1 MHWQTHTV
9 FNQPI
14 PLNNSNLYLSDGALC
29 EAVTREGAGWDSDF
43 LASIGQQLGTAE
55 SLELG
60 RLANVNP
67 PELLRYDAQGR
78 RLDDVRFH
86 PAWHLLMQALCT
98 NRVHNLAWE
107 EDARSGAFVAR
118 AARFMLHAQVEAGSL
133 CPITMTF
140 AATPLLLQM
149 LPAPFQDWTTPLL
162 SDRYD
167 SHLLPGGQKRGLLI
181 GMGMTEKQGGSDVM
195 SNTTRAERLEDGSYR
210 LVGHKW
216 FFSVPQSD
224 AHLVLA
230 QTTGGLSC
238 FFVPRFL
245 PDGQR
250 NAIRLERLKDKLGN
264 RSNASCEVEFQD
276 AIGWLLGQEGE
287 GIRLILKM
295 GGMTHLLPGGQKR
308 GLLIGMGMTEKQGGS
323 DVMSNTTRAERLE
336 DGSYRLVG
344 HKWFFSVP
352 QSDAHLVLAQTT
364 GGLSCFFVPRF
375 LPDGQR
381 NAIRLERLKDKLGN
395 RSNASCEVEF
405 QDAIGWLLGQ
415 EGEGIR
421 LILKMGGMTRFD
433 CALGSHAMMRRAFSL
448 AIYHAHQR
456 HVFGNPLIQQPLMRH
471 VLSRMALQLEGQ
483 TALLFRLA
491 RAWDRRAD
499 AKEALWA
506 RLFTPAA
513 KFVICKRGM
522 PFVAEAMEVLG
533 GIGYC
538 EESELPRLYREMPV
552 NSIWEG
558 SGNIMCLDVLRVL
571 NKQAGVY
578 DLLSEAF
585 VEVKGQDRYFDR
597 AVRRLQQQLRKP
609 AEELGREITHQ
620 LFLLGCGAQ
629 MLKYA
634 SPPMAQ
640 AWCQVMLDTRGGVR
654 LSEQIQN
661 DLLLRATGGVCV

>member
-9 FNQPI
+9 FNQPS
-14 PLNNSNLYLSDGALC
+14 PLSNSNLFLSDRALC
-29 EAVTREGAGWDSDF
+29 EAVNREGAEWDAEL

-67 PELLRYDAQGR
+67 PELLRYDASGT

-86 PAWHLLMQALCT
+86 PAWHLLMQGLCA

-107 EDARSGAFVAR
+107 EEARKGSFVAR
-118 AARFMLHAQVEAGSL
+118 AARFVLHAQVEAGTL

-140 AATPLLLQM
+140 AATPLLQQA
-149 LPAPFQDWTTPLL
+149 LPRAFHDWLTPLL

-167 SHLLPGGQKRGLLI
+167 SHLAPGNQKRGLLI
-181 GMGMTEKQGGSDVM
+181 GMGMTEKQGGSDVL
-195 SNTTRAERLEDGSYR
+195 SNTTRAERCSDGSYR

-230 QTTGGLSC
+230 QAKGGLSC

-245 PDGQR
+245 PDGLR
-250 NAIRLERLKDKLGN
+250 NAVQLERLKDKLGN
-264 RSNASCEVEFQD
+264 RSNASSEAEFLD
-276 AIGWLLGQEGE
+276 ATGWLLGEEGE
-287 GIRLILKM
+287 GVRQILKM
-295 GGMTHLLPGGQKR
+295 GGL
-308 GLLIGMGMTEKQGGS
+308 
-323 DVMSNTTRAERLE
+323 
-336 DGSYRLVG
+336 
-344 HKWFFSVP
+344 
-352 QSDAHLVLAQTT
+352 
-364 GGLSCFFVPRF
+364 
-375 LPDGQR
+375 
-381 NAIRLERLKDKLGN
+381 
-395 RSNASCEVEF
+395 
-405 QDAIGWLLGQ
+405 
-415 EGEGIR
+415 
-421 LILKMGGMTRFD
+421 TRFD
-433 CALGSHAMMRRAFSL
+433 CALGSHGQMRRALSVAL
-448 AIYHAHQR
+448 YHAHQR
-456 HVFGNPLIQQPLMRH
+456 QTFGKNLIEQPLMRD

-499 AKEALWA
+499 EQEALWA

-513 KFVICKRGM
+513 KFAICKAGI

-558 SGNIMCLDVLRVL
+558 SGNIMGLDVLRVL
-571 NKQAGVY
+571 AKQPGVADMLY
-578 DLLSEAF
+578 ADFA
-585 VEVKGQDRYFDR
+585 EVKGQDRHFDR
-597 AVRRLQQQLRKP
+597 SWRQLQQKLRKP
-609 AEELGREITHQ
+609 QEAQGREIARQ
-620 LFLLGCGAQ
+620 IFLLGTGAQ
-629 MLKYA
+629 MLRHT

-640 AWCQVMLDTRGGVR
+640 AWCREMLDARGGSL
-654 LSEQIQN
+654 LSAQVQD
-661 DLLLRATGGVCV
+661 DLLLRATGGVA